1 MTFLEFIGP
10 GKALAYGLALGF
22 VAGMIFGAWSASH
35 Q

>member
-1 MTFLEFIGP
+1 MTFLEYIGP

-22 VAGMIFGAWSASH
+22 VIGTIYGAWSASH